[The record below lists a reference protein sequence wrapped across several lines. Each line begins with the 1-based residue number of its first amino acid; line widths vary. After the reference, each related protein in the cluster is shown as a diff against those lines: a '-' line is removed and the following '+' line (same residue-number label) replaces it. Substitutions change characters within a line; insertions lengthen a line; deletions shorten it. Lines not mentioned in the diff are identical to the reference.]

1 MKPVAP
7 LVSAVLTRAGS
18 TSRIRR
24 SWHRHTVKKI
34 TAYLVF
40 RIAEGACWDRG
51 VPGKPLARGIKIVVG
66 TLKDLGGKNVDGRGE
81 RICVLMDSCDIQD
94 VCIVCND
101 PSSCPC
107 LLRQGHPTKTGTDK
121 EKHEPA

>member
-1 MKPVAP
+1 MPCRDINADLHTLIRRATSP
-7 LVSAVLTRAGS
+7 HETRSTASISRANRAGS

-51 VPGKPLARGIKIVVG
+51 VAGKPLDRGIKIVVG
-66 TLKDLGGKNVDGRGE
+66 TLKDLGGKNVDGR
-81 RICVLMDSCDIQD
+81 
-94 VCIVCND
+94 
-101 PSSCPC
+101 
-107 LLRQGHPTKTGTDK
+107 
-121 EKHEPA
+121 